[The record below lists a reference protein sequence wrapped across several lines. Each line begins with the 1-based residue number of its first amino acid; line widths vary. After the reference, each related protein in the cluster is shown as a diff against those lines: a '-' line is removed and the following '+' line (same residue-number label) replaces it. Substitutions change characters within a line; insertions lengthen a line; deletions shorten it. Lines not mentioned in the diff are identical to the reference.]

1 MLVIYNY
8 ILKAGVGVD
17 GEPDNWPPKE
27 ACQRIVVALLPGIK
41 IVFTIFPKTLKTSP
55 RDYNCL
61 NTINLKT
68 HHNSMDIENIEKAW
82 ISQFYIAR

>member
-8 ILKAGVGVD
+8 ILKAGIGVD

-41 IVFTIFPKTLKTSP
+41 IVFNIFTIFPK
-55 RDYNCL
+55 
-61 NTINLKT
+61 
-68 HHNSMDIENIEKAW
+68 
-82 ISQFYIAR
+82 